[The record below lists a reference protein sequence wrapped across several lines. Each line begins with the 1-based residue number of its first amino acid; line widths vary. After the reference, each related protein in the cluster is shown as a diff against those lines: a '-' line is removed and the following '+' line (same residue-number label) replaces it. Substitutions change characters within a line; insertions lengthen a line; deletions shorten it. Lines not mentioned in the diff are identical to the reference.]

1 MTHQTMLLT
10 IGVLTLAGFVQ
21 GLSGFGFG
29 LIAMGLLPSF
39 LELDEAQAVVTLAG
53 MTTLAATTCLTLR
66 HVCWSNVGHL
76 WLGSAFGVPLGF
88 GMAAALPRAPLL
100 RLLGF
105 TICLLALSEI
115 LASRKVRTRT
125 RSPQWGGWCV
135 GLASGTLSGA
145 FNVGG
150 PPLVAYIYG
159 RPWSKERQVATL
171 SGVFLTSGS
180 IRLVLMLVV
189 KHLPAT
195 TWVSAAWA
203 VGPMVAATF
212 CGNSLL
218 KHISQPRLRFGVA
231 VTLLAIGGRYLING
245 S

>member
-1 MTHQTMLLT
+1 MIHQTMLLT

-29 LIAMGLLPSF
+29 LVAMGLLPSF

-53 MTTLAATTCLTLR
+53 MTTLAATTCLTMR
-66 HVCWSNVGHL
+66 HICWSNVGHM
-76 WLGSAFGVPLGF
+76 WLGSALGVPLGF
-88 GMAAALPRAPLL
+88 GMASALPREPLL
-100 RLLGF
+100 RLLGL

-115 LASRKVRTRT
+115 MAGRSVRPRVPT
-125 RSPQWGGWCV
+125 WGGWCV

-159 RPWSKERQVATL
+159 RPWPKERQVATL
-171 SGVFLTSGS
+171 SGVFLASGS

-195 TWVSAAWA
+195 TWTSAAWA
-203 VGPMVAATF
+203 IGPMVAATI
-212 CGNSLL
+212 CGNALL
-218 KHISQPRLRFGVA
+218 KHISQRRLRLGVA
-231 VTLLAIGGRYLING
+231 LSLLAIGSRYLVTG